1 MGEGPEMRNAKLTI
15 AAVAVTAALSGAAS
29 AETPKAPTG
38 DPIAVPS
45 GMEVRWL
52 ETLRDSQ
59 GPAGLTMRFRF
70 VAPGLAKK
78 KVSQEAIDKDMATLC
93 NDYALPRIAKSGPQP
108 AQIIIAV
115 ADRVFPF
122 GEADESVKQY
132 FEAYSIEN
140 GACVWELF

>member
-1 MGEGPEMRNAKLTI
+1 MLNAKLTI
-15 AAVAVTAALSGAAS
+15 AAVALTAALSGPVF
-29 AETPKAPTG
+29 AETPKAPSG

-45 GMEVRWL
+45 GMDVRWL

-70 VAPGLAKK
+70 VAPDLAKK
-78 KVSQEAIDKDMATLC
+78 KVSQEVVAKDMEALC
-93 NDYALPRIAKSGPQP
+93 NGYALPRIAKSGPQP
-108 AQIIIAV
+108 AQIVIAI

-122 GEADESVKQY
+122 GEADESAKQY